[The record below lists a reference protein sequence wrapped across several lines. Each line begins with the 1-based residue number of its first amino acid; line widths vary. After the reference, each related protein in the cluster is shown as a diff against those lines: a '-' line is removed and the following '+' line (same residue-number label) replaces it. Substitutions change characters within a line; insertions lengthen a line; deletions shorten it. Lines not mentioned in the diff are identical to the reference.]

1 MRNLTDRTAN
11 RCEPVPHKFSRSAAM
26 LLPGAGNLVIVVP
39 HVAVSLRPAHS
50 VALLAA
56 KIASKARVVAL
67 T

>member
-1 MRNLTDRTAN
+1 
-11 RCEPVPHKFSRSAAM
+11 M
-26 LLPGAGNLVIVVP
+26 LLPGAGNLVIEVP

-67 T
+67 TQPATGRELRALRRLA